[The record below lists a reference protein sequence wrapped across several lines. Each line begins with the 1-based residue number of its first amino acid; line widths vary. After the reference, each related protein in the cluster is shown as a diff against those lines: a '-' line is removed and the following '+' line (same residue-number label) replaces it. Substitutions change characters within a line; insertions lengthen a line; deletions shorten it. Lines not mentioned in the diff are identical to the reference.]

1 METVI
6 FESLLIAFPP
16 GQQLSNKSLAL
27 SIDSEMIFSTAK
39 AINIFLSLSTS
50 ANLSK
55 NFVWTFLHSKK
66 SSYFPISLLSI

>member
-1 METVI
+1 MKLFNYQLKIYNKNLYFYVETVI

-27 SIDSEMIFSTAK
+27 SIDSEMIFYTAK
-39 AINIFLSLSTS
+39 AIKIFLSLSTS

-55 NFVWTFLHSKK
+55 NFV
-66 SSYFPISLLSI
+66 